1 MAHTVVF
8 WLENIAA
15 GLFLWFSLYL
25 LTRDLPAR
33 RGETRSP
40 WWWHSPSLW
49 AGTTMGLVALFMFG
63 VAIRSTMPTVEKY
76 ILWRKMTWW
85 GMPITGALWLRII
98 IFLGVEEGRWKS
110 SPLWEQVL
118 FPIILLY
125 AFFVALAG
133 TFTELIWSF
142 RGTYSAFLLEPFVIP
157 ANKPA
162 FYLYGAYYPGIM
174 WASAVLLFRLYR
186 GGQEDSPRRQG
197 FKWMWLGGTFLAVA
211 VTVIIVAYTWRPKPI
226 PEQVGDLTG
235 TVGLVLIMRGIVIY
249 GALVRNQI
257 LWEDFLHA
265 LTGTAVAVFFYL
277 LVFHLAHW
285 IGGRPVPPVAVSSLI
300 GLVILT
306 HTLFDWG
313 RVLLDRA
320 LLPHWPVEYRRR
332 LTRLQREILKAPHP
346 QQALKTAEAEFA
358 QIAQEAR
365 RVASYEVIRQEI
377 HRLFRHAT
385 FWKDQA
391 LAESRLFT
399 LAVVQRELQA
409 LARTWGTSPMGNSV
423 HERAEVLRGFLVR
436 QVEALCPNT
445 RSGPPTPPPSEWI
458 EYLILCQKYIEG
470 RSRREVE
477 AYLRGLG
484 LAITGGTYTRYLK
497 AARERLARIIWQVE
511 LQAREG
517 NGRE

>member
-1 MAHTVVF
+1 MPYTVFF
-8 WLENIAA
+8 WLENLAA
-15 GLFLWFSLYL
+15 GLFFWFSLYL
-25 LTRDLPAR
+25 LTRDLPSR
-33 RGETRSP
+33 REESQSLWR
-40 WWWHSPSLW
+40 WHLPSLLTST
-49 AGTTMGLVALFMFG
+49 AMGLAALFMFG
-63 VAIRSTMPTVEKY
+63 MAIQSVASTAEEY
-76 ILWRKMTWW
+76 LLWYRASWW
-85 GMPITGALWLRII
+85 GVPITGILWLQVVV
-98 IFLGVEEGRWKS
+98 FLGAEEGQWRS
-110 SPLWEQVL
+110 PPLWEQVL
-118 FPIILLY
+118 FPLLLLY
-125 AFFVALAG
+125 AIVIALAG

-142 RGTYSAFLLEPFVIP
+142 HRVQPGSSFEPYVVP
-157 ANKPA
+157 ANKPT
-162 FYLYGAYYPGIM
+162 FYLYGVYYPSTM
-174 WASAVLLFRLYR
+174 WISTALLFRLYR
-186 GGQEDSPRRQG
+186 GSPKNSPCRQG
-197 FKWMWLGGTFLAVA
+197 FKWLWLGSSLVAVA
-211 VTVIIVAYTWRPKPI
+211 ITMLIVAYARRSEPL
-226 PEQVGDLTG
+226 PEQIGDLMS
-235 TVGLVLIMRGIVIY
+235 TVGLLLIMRGIVIY

-265 LTGTAVAVFFYL
+265 LTGTAIAVSSYL
-277 LVFHLAHW
+277 LAFHLTYW
-285 IGGRPVPPVAVSSLI
+285 ISGRSVSPIAVSSLI

-320 LLPHWPVEYRRR
+320 LLPHWLVEYRRR
-332 LTRLQREILKAPHP
+332 LTRLQREILKAPNP

-497 AARERLARIIWQVE
+497 AARERLARIIWQAE

-517 NGRE
+517 NG